1 MKKSNEP
8 RTLTEAQI
16 NANRRNSQK
25 STGPR
30 SAEGKTASSRN
41 RLVHGLRANKHI
53 LLDEDPEEFL
63 FLLKDLYAR
72 FQPAGDGE
80 EKLVLRI
87 ASDQW
92 RIDRSFPMEAGIYRE
107 RLQVVAARDQ
117 IRQRD
122 YTQHKRNHESRPETV
137 PPPPA
142 LPAEGDRLARAFNID
157 CDGPNSLAKL
167 ARYESSLEH
176 SIDRCLRQLEKYQAA
191 RHASA
196 PSPEDHPGPPPEE
209 RLNPETGAQN
219 AESPAATPPKPTNYH
234 SNPKNEGIAQSG
246 IAALVLLIYALLQ
259 AVPRLICGVRL
270 VGQASWPARDFSP
283 AFRASEARANT
294 TPAPGPRPPA
304 PLRGARLRRAE
315 RAAENGTLS
324 RTCSYPL

>member
-63 FLLKDLYAR
+63 FLLKDLYDR

-137 PPPPA
+137 PRGQPAAGCAMRSRRAGPGPGRRSSPGPSPRRSAGQRDRGRLADPTPPA
-142 LPAEGDRLARAFNID
+142 RTRLDLVLARR
-157 CDGPNSLAKL
+157 GPRRRGWLAP
-167 ARYESSLEH
+167 ARP
-176 SIDRCLRQLEKYQAA
+176 AA
-191 RHASA
+191 RF
-196 PSPEDHPGPPPEE
+196 PSPGGRAPRSRRGPS
-209 RLNPETGAQN
+209 
-219 AESPAATPPKPTNYH
+219 SP
-234 SNPKNEGIAQSG
+234 
-246 IAALVLLIYALLQ
+246 L
-259 AVPRLICGVRL
+259 
-270 VGQASWPARDFSP
+270 
-283 AFRASEARANT
+283 
-294 TPAPGPRPPA
+294 
-304 PLRGARLRRAE
+304 
-315 RAAENGTLS
+315 
-324 RTCSYPL
+324 